1 MCNTYQFYLEYEAYC
16 RLMQDLA
23 LGIPTQQS
31 ELDMPPM
38 EDVRINDVAPVMRTK
53 GNVVELAPMKWSFP
67 ASRPGARPVF
77 NFRGE
82 GRKFQKE
89 DRVII
94 PASGFY
100 EFTGAKSP
108 KNKWLFTLNDAPMM
122 GIAGIW
128 RSIGDKEMFMMLTV
142 GPGPDLEDF
151 HDRQVVVLP
160 PRDWATW
167 LYADAPEKELIKPLP
182 AGTLSVKLY
191 RRGKDEPEPK
201 LLARTE
207 SA

>member
-1 MCNTYQFYLEYEAYC
+1 MCNTYQFYVEYEAY
-16 RLMQDLA
+16 RKLMQEIE

-31 ELDMPPM
+31 KLDMTPA

-53 GNVVELAPMKWSFP
+53 GNVVDLVPMRWSFP

-82 GRKFQKE
+82 GRKFHKDQ
-89 DRVII
+89 RVII

-100 EFTGAKSP
+100 EYTGSQSP
-108 KNKWLFTLNDAPMM
+108 KYKWLFTLNDAPMM

-128 RSIGDKEMFMMLTV
+128 RQIKGKEMFTMLTV
-142 GPGPDLEDF
+142 DPGPDLQGF

-160 PRDWATW
+160 PLDWATW
-167 LYADAPEKELIKPLP
+167 LYGEAPEKDLIKPLP
-182 AGTLSVKLY
+182 AGALSVRLY
-191 RRGKDEPEPK
+191 REGKDPPDPA
-201 LLARTE
+201 LLKKTTP
-207 SA
+207 

>member
-1 MCNTYQFYLEYEAYC
+1 MCNDYQCYLEYEVYC
-16 RLMQDLA
+16 HLMQDLT

-38 EDVRINDVAPVMRTK
+38 EDVRINDVAPAMRTK
-53 GNVVELAPMKWSFP
+53 GNVVELAPMQWSFP

-100 EFTGAKSP
+100 EFTGTKSP
-108 KNKWLFTLNDAPMM
+108 KNKWLFT
-122 GIAGIW
+122 
-128 RSIGDKEMFMMLTV
+128 
-142 GPGPDLEDF
+142 
-151 HDRQVVVLP
+151 
-160 PRDWATW
+160 
-167 LYADAPEKELIKPLP
+167 DAPEKELIKPLP
-182 AGTLSVKLY
+182 AGALSVKLY
-191 RRGKDEPEPK
+191 RRGKDELEPK